1 MRATLL
7 PSVPRS
13 EESFIKKKIHRNRQ
27 HAPSAGIICFSWFS
41 GQTLGRIA
49 SILKDFSKICSMA
62 IEWCIHLCSELK
74 DKTGIKLGV
83 TEVDVAALQNGLNKW
98 KRSGRILFFL
108 GSVASF
114 VTGLRSMN
122 HRACSLL
129 LLGRPKSDFRRL
141 GQKLNSDRRHRRLHP
156 TPFCVQF
163 QSRFSFIFY
172 QRLGSWLWSCW
183 PPVEC
188 NDSDWFSLDNHQ

>member
-7 PSVPRS
+7 LSIPRS

-41 GQTLGRIA
+41 VPTLGRIA

-98 KRSGRILFFL
+98 KRSGRILFFSWFGCIFRDRTAVDEPPCL
-108 GSVASF
+108 LVAPF
-114 VTGLRSMN
+114 
-122 HRACSLL
+122 RASKIWFPTPRH
-129 LLGRPKSDFRRL
+129 RPKIEFWPASSAPPPHAILRPIPVTIFFYFL
-141 GQKLNSDRRHRRLHP
+141 STSWVVTLIMLTS
-156 TPFCVQF
+156 
-163 QSRFSFIFY
+163 SRM
-172 QRLGSWLWSCW
+172 
-183 PPVEC
+183 
-188 NDSDWFSLDNHQ
+188 